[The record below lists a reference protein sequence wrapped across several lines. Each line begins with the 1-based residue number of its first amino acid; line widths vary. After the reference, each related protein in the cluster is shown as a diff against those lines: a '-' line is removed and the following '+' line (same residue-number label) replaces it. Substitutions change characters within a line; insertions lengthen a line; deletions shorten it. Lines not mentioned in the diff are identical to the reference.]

1 MGLEEAK
8 NDLKIAAD
16 ELLRSITLEQIA
28 GECGVSVDA
37 LRRAMLE
44 EGSEAYL
51 PPPRFWR
58 GDLAYLARER
68 AAELV
73 ALANEL
79 EAVAWA
85 PAEDEELEEIGS
97 QILARFDRLI
107 DSGEEPAD
115 PEGGLADVEAR
126 WAEMGKKAAE
136 TKKPGA
142 GKLAEL
148 GETLRRT
155 LSKNLWL

>member
-1 MGLEEAK
+1 MGLDEAK

-16 ELLRSITLEQIA
+16 ELLRPITLDEIA
-28 GECGVSVDA
+28 GECGVSVDSF
-37 LRRAMLE
+37 RRSMLD
-44 EGSEAYL
+44 EGSEAYV

-79 EAVAWA
+79 EAIAWA
-85 PAEDEELEEIGS
+85 PAEEEELEEIGS
-97 QILARFDRLI
+97 QILARFDQLI
-107 DSGEEPAD
+107 EPENEAVDSES
-115 PEGGLADVEAR
+115 GLEDVEAR
-126 WAEMGKKAAE
+126 WAEIGKKKA
-136 TKKPGA
+136 KGRKPRT
-142 GKLAEL
+142 GKLSEL
-148 GETLRRT
+148 GETLRKT

>member
-16 ELLRSITLEQIA
+16 ELQKHISMEHIA
-28 GECGVSVDA
+28 GECGVTVDV
-37 LRRAMLE
+37 LRRAMLD

-79 EAVAWA
+79 EAIAWA
-85 PAEDEELEEIGS
+85 PAEEEELEEIGS

-107 DSGEEPAD
+107 DPSEEPGE
-115 PEGGLADVEAR
+115 PERGLEDVEAR
-126 WAEMGKKAAE
+126 WAEIGKKAAG
-136 TKKPGA
+136 KKRPRP
-142 GKLAEL
+142 GKLADL